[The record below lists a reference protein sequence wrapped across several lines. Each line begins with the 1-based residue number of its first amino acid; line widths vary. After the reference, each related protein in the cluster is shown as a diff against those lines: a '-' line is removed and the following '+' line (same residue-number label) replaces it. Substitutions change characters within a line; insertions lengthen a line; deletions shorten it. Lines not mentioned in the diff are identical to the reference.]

1 MKRIKSKKHTNDAAK
16 KATGEP
22 SKDDFVN
29 AATYLRAMGDGLHVL
44 EIVWRKDKRGV
55 LKPVSFQKC

>member
-1 MKRIKSKKHTNDAAK
+1 MKRIKSKKHINDAAK

-22 SKDDFVN
+22 SKDDFVD
-29 AATYLRAMGDGLHVL
+29 APTYLSAMGGGRPVL

-55 LKPVSFQKC
+55 FKMVSVRKC